1 MNNLRTVV
9 SVGIGLAVGL
19 LIAWYFALFPAPSP
33 TGQPAF
39 HQAPTR
45 SKTTVEETLAPSGV
59 AAQVREALLIE
70 DLLVRQAAVAELLL
84 SLGPESL
91 GAVRQG
97 YESVLIDLGDSELV
111 LLGDWWARFDPRA
124 ALRWTDHN
132 WPARFSTP
140 VVGAALREWG
150 RVDPTA
156 AMAAAQSA
164 PNERMKLRWSEAVLR
179 GWDEARLNGALE
191 FAETLGHGPTRQWAL
206 YTVTRRKV
214 LRDGPDAAIAWAE
227 SLPDDDPRFKRHAL
241 MRVATATAAVQPEK
255 ATALVD
261 RHIDGAYYEDLPRRV
276 AKGWFDHDPDEAFT
290 WLSSLPEGPER
301 DDAVRET
308 FRLWLSFS
316 TPPSL
321 AWVQAQPSA
330 PWVDPAHSVY
340 AGYLAKTTS
349 PEKGMEW
356 TQRIVGEEERH
367 VTQAQVA
374 RIWLSVDP
382 ERADA
387 WLEKSDLPPDLIKR
401 TRVVPEAMRKYYK
414 HHPPSEM
421 DISKASEN

>member
-1 MNNLRTVV
+1 MNSLRSFVW
-9 SVGIGLAVGL
+9 VGVGLAIGL
-19 LIAWYFALFPAPSP
+19 LIAWFFSPFPAPS
-33 TGQPAF
+33 GQAALD
-39 HQAPTR
+39 QAQSR
-45 SKTTVEETLAPSGV
+45 SKTTHQEGLAPSGV
-59 AAQVREALLIE
+59 AAQVREALLIQ

-84 SLGPESL
+84 TLGPESL
-91 GAVRQG
+91 DAVRHG

-124 ALRWTDHN
+124 ALRWTDHH
-132 WPARFSTP
+132 WPARYSTP
-140 VVGAALREWG
+140 VVGAVLREWG
-150 RVDPTA
+150 RVDPSA
-156 AMAAAQSA
+156 AMAAAQAA

-227 SLPDDDPRFKRHAL
+227 ALPDDDPRFKRHAL

-261 RHIDGAYYEDLPRRV
+261 RHIDGPYYKGLPRRV
-276 AKGWFDHDPDEAFT
+276 AKGWFDYAPDEAFT

-301 DDAVRET
+301 DNAVRET

-356 TQRIVGEEERH
+356 TQRILGEKERQM
-367 VTQAQVA
+367 TQAQVA

-382 ERADA
+382 EKADA
-387 WLEKSDLPPDLIKR
+387 WLEQSDLPPDLIKR
-401 TRVVPEAMRKYYK
+401 TRVVPEPMRKYYER
-414 HHPPSEM
+414 HPPSEM
-421 DISKASEN
+421 GSTAAAES